1 MPSPLSYL
9 LTDLTGGS
17 GYGQVTIPAQPENTH
32 RMEARGVD
40 RQASRYMEPYGPMK
54 ARHGPPLGHGE
65 AWGGAGTSPNW
76 SARNSGTALAPNNA
90 QVSRT
95 FPGRG

>member
-32 RMEARGVD
+32 RSDACSRREARGVD
-40 RQASRYMEPYGPMK
+40 RQASRT
-54 ARHGPPLGHGE
+54 LG
-65 AWGGAGTSPNW
+65 TY
-76 SARNSGTALAPNNA
+76 
-90 QVSRT
+90 
-95 FPGRG
+95 

>member
-32 RMEARGVD
+32 RREARGVD
-40 RQASRYMEPYGPMK
+40 RQASRYIDTYGPMK

-65 AWGGAGTSPNW
+65 AWGGC
-76 SARNSGTALAPNNA
+76 RHLAKLE
-90 QVSRT
+90 RT
-95 FPGRG
+95 EQRCCPRAS